1 MYLVVHEGLQTAH
14 TLVLYPAQNSILA
27 LVASRGARAK
37 DVQQHIKTIVLTKL
51 LYPAGI
57 GRREGGEGERRG
69 EVGREER
76 ERRGERRGRLYKFQV
91 RKRF

>member
-1 MYLVVHEGLQTAH
+1 M
-14 TLVLYPAQNSILA
+14 
-27 LVASRGARAK
+27 
-37 DVQQHIKTIVLTKL
+37 LTKL